1 MARTTRVTKALP
13 RVHEIRNLTEST
25 YVLRLDRRDLEFE
38 PGQYVS
44 VGVKG
49 DIDMREYSIYS
60 PVDADFLEI
69 LVKEIDG
76 GHVSR
81 RLRRVRPGDEV
92 EVDGPFGFFT
102 IDEPDRRRPLLFI
115 ATGTG
120 ISPFH
125 CFAGSYSDLD
135 FRLLHGVRTAGERYD
150 HDAFPSD
157 RLTTCLS
164 RDPQGVAA
172 AAHVARA
179 EPVADGRAA
188 VGSADSSAVAGRVT
202 DYLRE
207 HPVDPGTRCYLC
219 GNCDMI
225 YEAFDILKGHGVA
238 PEHLYAEV
246 YF

>member
-1 MARTTRVTKALP
+1 MAHGITMTQTTDVRRAPP
-13 RVHEIRNLTEST
+13 RVHGIRDLTEST
-25 YVLRLDRRDLEFE
+25 YVLRFDRRDLTFE

-49 DIDMREYSIYS
+49 EIDMREYSVYS
-60 PVDADFLEI
+60 PIEADFLEI

-76 GHVSR
+76 GLVSR
-81 RLRRVRPGDEV
+81 KLRRARPGDEL

-135 FRLLHGVRTAGERYD
+135 YRLLHGVRTAGERYD
-150 HDAFPSD
+150 HAAFPSD

-164 RDPQGVAA
+164 RDPASVAGDG
-172 AAHVARA
+172 R
-179 EPVADGRAA
+179 PADG
-188 VGSADSSAVAGRVT
+188 SAVAGRVT

>member
-1 MARTTRVTKALP
+1 MAHGTTTARTTDVNRSPP
-13 RVHEIRNLTEST
+13 RVHGIRDLTEST
-25 YVLRLDRRDLEFE
+25 YVLRFDRGGLEFE

-49 DIDMREYSIYS
+49 EIDMREYSVYS

-76 GHVSR
+76 GLVSR
-81 RLRRVRPGDEV
+81 KLRRLRPGDEL

-150 HDAFPSD
+150 HAAFPSD

-164 RDPQGVAA
+164 RDPASGAG
-172 AAHVARA
+172 
-179 EPVADGRAA
+179 DGR
-188 VGSADSSAVAGRVT
+188 AVAGRVT

-207 HPVDPGTRCYLC
+207 HPIDPATRCYLC